1 MKKQLPKLKSDE
13 DVERLL
19 GTDLSSYLTTENLT
33 AVSFEFEPKEKI
45 VNLRMSAGL
54 LDQIKRVALQKKMPY
69 QKFIRQS
76 LEVAVKK
83 MNKRA
88 A

>member
-19 GTDLSSYLTTENLT
+19 DTDLSAYLTAENLT
-33 AVSFEFEPKEKI
+33 SVSFEFEPKEKV

-54 LDQIKRVALQKKMPY
+54 LDKIKRTALRRKMPY
-69 QKFIRQS
+69 QKFIRQT
-76 LEVAVKK
+76 LEIAVKK
-83 MNKRA
+83 
-88 A
+88 

>member
-1 MKKQLPKLKSDE
+1 MKKKLPKLKSDD
-13 DVERLL
+13 DVEHLL
-19 GTDLSSYLTTENLT
+19 DTDLSSYLTAENFT
-33 AVSFEFEPKEKI
+33 AMSFEFEPKEKV

-54 LDQIKRVALQKKMPY
+54 LDRVKRAALQKKMPY

-83 MNKRA
+83 
-88 A
+88 

>member
-1 MKKQLPKLKSDE
+1 MKKHLPKLKRDD

-19 GTDLSSYLTTENLT
+19 ETDLSRYLTAKNLA
-33 AVSFEFEPKEKI
+33 AVSFEFERKEKV

-54 LDQIKRVALQKKMPY
+54 LDRIKRVALQKKIPY

-76 LEVAVKK
+76 LEVAVKE
-83 MNKRA
+83 
-88 A
+88 

>member
-1 MKKQLPKLKSDE
+1 MKKQLPKLKSDD

-19 GTDLSSYLTTENLT
+19 DTDLSAYLTADNLA
-33 AVSFEFEPKEKI
+33 AVSFEFEPKVKV

-54 LDQIKRVALQKKMPY
+54 LDRIKRAALQKKMPY

-76 LEVAVKK
+76 LEIAVKK
-83 MNKRA
+83 
-88 A
+88 

>member
-1 MKKQLPKLKSDE
+1 MKKQLPKLKSDA
-13 DVERLL
+13 DLERLL
-19 GTDLSSYLTTENLT
+19 DTDLSGYLTTENLT

>member
-19 GTDLSSYLTTENLT
+19 DSDLSTFLTAENLT
-33 AVSFEFEPKEKI
+33 GVTFEFEPKEKI

-54 LDQIKRVALQKKMPY
+54 LDRIKRTAQQKKMPY

-76 LEVAVKK
+76 LEIAVKK
-83 MNKRA
+83 
-88 A
+88 

>member
-19 GTDLSSYLTTENLT
+19 DTDLSVYLTTENLT
-33 AVSFEFEPKEKI
+33 AVSFEFEPKEKV

-83 MNKRA
+83 
-88 A
+88 

>member
-13 DVERLL
+13 ELEKFL
-19 GTDLSSYLTTENLT
+19 ENDLSAYITAENFT
-33 AVSFEFEPKEKI
+33 AMSFEFEPKEKV

-54 LDQIKRVALQKKMPY
+54 LDRIKRAALQKKMPY

-76 LEVAVKK
+76 LEMAVKK
-83 MNKRA
+83 
-88 A
+88 

>member
-1 MKKQLPKLKSDE
+1 MKKQLPKLKTDD

-19 GTDLSSYLTTENLT
+19 DTDLSSFLT
-33 AVSFEFEPKEKI
+33 ADNFTTVSFEFEPKEKV

-54 LDQIKRVALQKKMPY
+54 LNRIKSVALQKKMPY
-69 QKFIRQS
+69 QKFMRQS

-83 MNKRA
+83 
-88 A
+88 

>member
-1 MKKQLPKLKSDE
+1 MKKQLPKLKSDD

-19 GTDLSSYLTTENLT
+19 DSDMTRYLTADNFA
-33 AVSFEFEPKEKI
+33 AVSFEFEPKEKV

-54 LDQIKRVALQKKMPY
+54 LESIKRAALKKKMPY

-83 MNKRA
+83 
-88 A
+88 

>member
-1 MKKQLPKLKSDE
+1 MKRLLPKLKSDD

-19 GTDLSSYLTTENLT
+19 DTDMSAYLTAENLA
-33 AVSFEFEPKEKI
+33 AVSFEFEPKEKV

-54 LDQIKRVALQKKMPY
+54 LDKIKRTALQKKIPY

-76 LEVAVKK
+76 LEIAVKK
-83 MNKRA
+83 
-88 A
+88 

>member
-1 MKKQLPKLKSDE
+1 MKKQLPKLKSDD

-19 GTDLSSYLTTENLT
+19 DTDLSIYLTKENLT
-33 AVSFEFEPKEKI
+33 TVSFEFEPKEKV

-54 LDQIKRVALQKKMPY
+54 LNRIKNAATEKKMPY

-83 MNKRA
+83 
-88 A
+88 

>member
-1 MKKQLPKLKSDE
+1 MKKKLPKLKSDD
-13 DVERLL
+13 DVEHLL
-19 GTDLSSYLTTENLT
+19 DTDMSSYLTAENFT
-33 AVSFEFEPKEKI
+33 AMSFEFEPKEKV

-54 LDQIKRVALQKKMPY
+54 LDRVKRAALQKKMPY

-83 MNKRA
+83 
-88 A
+88 

>member
-19 GTDLSSYLTTENLT
+19 DTDLSAYLTAENLT
-33 AVSFEFEPKEKI
+33 AVSFEFEPKEKV
-45 VNLRMSAGL
+45 VNLRMSANL
-54 LDQIKRVALQKKMPY
+54 LDRIKRVALQKKMPY

-76 LEVAVKK
+76 LEVAVKQ
-83 MNKRA
+83 RLD
-88 A
+88 

>member
-1 MKKQLPKLKSDE
+1 MKKQLPKLKSDD

-19 GTDLSSYLTTENLT
+19 DTDLSIYLTKENLT
-33 AVSFEFEPKEKI
+33 SVSFEFEQKEKV

-54 LDQIKRVALQKKMPY
+54 LESIKRAALQKKMPY

-76 LEVAVKK
+76 LEIAVKK
-83 MNKRA
+83 
-88 A
+88 

>member
-1 MKKQLPKLKSDE
+1 MKKQLPKLKSDD

-19 GTDLSSYLTTENLT
+19 DSDMTGYLTADNFS
-33 AVSFEFEPKEKI
+33 AVSFEFEPKERV

-54 LDQIKRVALQKKMPY
+54 LESIKRAALQKKMPY

-76 LEVAVKK
+76 LEVAVKQPID
-83 MNKRA
+83 
-88 A
+88 